1 MEFSIRLERITKIFL
16 REKLSAWIKQSSLYR
31 CNNILWRTRQESGA
45 NVLSLSTAK
54 IARFL
59 RILSNTIA
67 WRSLINRVESR
78 HASKDST
85 RKQREREEER
95 KRRVVFHPLGFSH
108 CLNSKEIRS
117 HLRKAARAF
126 RMMFEQKYPGWQ
138 AFIGDSPVIINWN
151 EELFILLSDATKE
164 KIVEQ
169 SFYFK
174 FDDLSILRKR
184 KEIFFSL
191 SSFSRV
197 FFRKKLL
204 LISKS
209 RFYFT
214 REDR

>member
-85 RKQREREEER
+85 RKQREREGE
-95 KRRVVFHPLGFSH
+95 
-108 CLNSKEIRS
+108 KETSRFPS
-117 HLRKAARAF
+117 TWFFAL
-126 RMMFEQKYPGWQ
+126 
-138 AFIGDSPVIINWN
+138 
-151 EELFILLSDATKE
+151 
-164 KIVEQ
+164 
-169 SFYFK
+169 FK
-174 FDDLSILRKR
+174 FEGNPIPSSKGCTCFQDDVRT
-184 KEIFFSL
+184 EI
-191 SSFSRV
+191 SRV
-197 FFRKKLL
+197 TGVYWRQP
-204 LISKS
+204 
-209 RFYFT
+209 RDY
-214 REDR
+214 

>member
-1 MEFSIRLERITKIFL
+1 M
-16 REKLSAWIKQSSLYR
+16 
-31 CNNILWRTRQESGA
+31 
-45 NVLSLSTAK
+45 
-54 IARFL
+54 
-59 RILSNTIA
+59 
-67 WRSLINRVESR
+67 
-78 HASKDST
+78 
-85 RKQREREEER
+85 
-95 KRRVVFHPLGFSH
+95 
-108 CLNSKEIRS
+108 
-117 HLRKAARAF
+117 
-126 RMMFEQKYPGWQ
+126 
-138 AFIGDSPVIINWN
+138 IINWN